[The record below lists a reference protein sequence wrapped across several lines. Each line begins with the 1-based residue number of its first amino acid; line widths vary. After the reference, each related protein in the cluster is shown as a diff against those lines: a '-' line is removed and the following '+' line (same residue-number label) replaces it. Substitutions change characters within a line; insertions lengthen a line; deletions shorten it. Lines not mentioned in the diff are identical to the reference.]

1 MPTQTVKQHLVSI
14 KDLDRKG
21 ITEILD
27 SAKTFAQCPRRP
39 LLKGKLLGLSFFEP
53 STRTRLSFESAM
65 KRLGGDVIGFS
76 DDKMT
81 SIAKGESLVDMIQV
95 MSGYVDIIVLRHPL
109 EGAAKLAVE
118 GSHVP
123 VINAGDGTNEHPT
136 QTLLDL
142 YSIRESQG
150 TLDGLHIG
158 VMGDLLNGRTVH
170 SLVKAASLFDAR
182 LYFIAPPSLELPED
196 ICDELKRQS
205 VLFSFHKST
214 DEVMDQ
220 LDILYMTRIQ
230 KERMAGHSE
239 QPLLRS
245 GFCLRADSLRRAKE
259 NLKILHPLPR
269 VDELDPMIDSTPHA
283 YYFQQAQNGIP
294 IRQAVL
300 TQLLGGES

>member
-1 MPTQTVKQHLVSI
+1 MPTKTARKHLVSI
-14 KDLDRKG
+14 KDLDREN
-21 ITEILD
+21 ILTILD
-27 SAKTFAQCPRRP
+27 KAKTFAQSPKQP
-39 LLKGKLLGLSFFEP
+39 LLEGKLLGLCFFEP

-95 MSGYVDIIVLRHPL
+95 MSGYVDIIILRHPL
-109 EGAAKLAVE
+109 EGAAKLAAE
-118 GSHVP
+118 GSQVP

-150 TLDGLHIG
+150 RLNGLHIG

-170 SLVKAASLFDAR
+170 SLVKAASLFNAR
-182 LYFIAPPSLELPED
+182 LYFISPPGLELPSE
-196 ICDELKRQS
+196 ICDALKRQS
-205 VLFSFHKST
+205 VLFSFHKSAE
-214 DEVMDQ
+214 EVIEK
-220 LDILYMTRIQ
+220 LDVLYMTRIQ
-230 KERMAGHSE
+230 KERMAGPTE

-245 GFCLRADSLRRAKE
+245 GFCLRANMLHQAKE

-269 VDELDPMIDSTPHA
+269 VDELDPRIDSTPFA

-300 TQLLGGES
+300 SQLLGGDL